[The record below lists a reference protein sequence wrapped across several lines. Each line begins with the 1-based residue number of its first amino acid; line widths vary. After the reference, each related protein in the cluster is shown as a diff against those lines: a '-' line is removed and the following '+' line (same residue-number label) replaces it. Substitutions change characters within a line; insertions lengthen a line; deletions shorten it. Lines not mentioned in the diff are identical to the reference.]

1 MIIAS
6 SSLHGT
12 IIMLILKTL
21 LNISSSFLVGPISNW
36 SVSPSNSNLHNRI
49 SSIHADIVLD
59 YLLFNFGFP
68 VSVFSLLFFFLHD
81 VMLWYSSLNFPPFK
95 VGPLLLLVH
104 WLRQFW
110 ICLFTR
116 WNLSG
121 YSFFSC
127 CKVYI
132 YKIFNFFFFLV
143 LFSIFNVFEM
153 KIISTPPPHYGFC
166 IPVSIGDCFI
176 LAFVIY

>member
-12 IIMLILKTL
+12 VIMLILKTL

-132 YKIFNFFFFLV
+132 YKIFNFFFFFW
-143 LFSIFNVFEM
+143 FSFPFLM
-153 KIISTPPPHYGFC
+153 FLKWK
-166 IPVSIGDCFI
+166 
-176 LAFVIY
+176 